1 VTAFANAAQCDY
13 VGPMIESF
21 KKTVLAGL
29 GAAVVTGDRVQER
42 LEEFVKQGKI
52 TAAEARAMGEKI
64 AAEGR
69 QEFDKASAK
78 VGDKVR
84 ELLAYADG
92 KHLGRIEALE
102 ARIAALERK
111 PRKGAKRSAAK

>member
-1 VTAFANAAQCDY
+1 
-13 VGPMIESF
+13 MIESF
-21 KKTVLAGL
+21 KKTILAGL
-29 GAAVVTGDRVQER
+29 GAAVVTRDRVQEG
-42 LEEFVKQGKI
+42 LEDFVKQGKI
-52 TAAEARAMGEKI
+52 TAADARVMAEKI
-64 AAEGR
+64 AVEGR

-84 ELLAYADG
+84 ELLAYTDG

-111 PRKGAKRSAAK
+111 PATGAKRRAKP